1 MNILVRPYGSKQ
13 CYVRPDTTWERENR
27 DFYSPECVNEYHW
40 TPVVFARVSK
50 AGKFV
55 SPKFV
60 SRYYDGF
67 SFGAL
72 LYIGDDVLF
81 GSCADHTSI
90 LPSPLYNPV
99 VMENEDNTFT
109 AYKNGEEI
117 FSGKPC
123 KELIEESICLASQ
136 RTSLRIGDFVAVELS
151 PLSLLSSKEEGQ
163 AALCGKFC
171 ENDLFDFKIIY

>member
-1 MNILVRPYGSKQ
+1 
-13 CYVRPDTTWERENR
+13 
-27 DFYSPECVNEYHW
+27 
-40 TPVVFARVSK
+40 
-50 AGKFV
+50 
-55 SPKFV
+55 
-60 SRYYDGF
+60 
-67 SFGAL
+67 
-72 LYIGDDVLF
+72 
-81 GSCADHTSI
+81 
-90 LPSPLYNPV
+90 
-99 VMENEDNTFT
+99 MENEDNTFT

-163 AALCGKFC
+163 AALSGKFC